1 MSKTTQPD
9 VSVIIPVYNGTKV
22 VQRAIESVQAQKHTS
37 WEIIAVDDGSTDGSW
52 DLLANLAAKE
62 PRLRIDRI
70 ENSGQPAKPRNHAIA
85 IAQGRYIAFLDQD
98 DAWRPDKLTKQ
109 LKSFEQ
115 AEVAVVYSDALV
127 HDGHSGGKDFNYSSH
142 MAATPSGDVA
152 DALINEN
159 FISMLTA
166 VVDRQWL
173 DRVGP
178 INEAIPGVDDYEL
191 WLRIAM
197 SGGRFSYVD
206 AVLADYY
213 LGESNLSNQQAMMT
227 GSLIGCYQTVAHKFP
242 DYAPA
247 LNTRIKTERQ
257 NLANFYTHVL
267 SQQKGS
273 WSGKISTA
281 KNAYRYGTTP
291 RSWLRTTRW
300 LIRALF

>member
-22 VQRAIESVQAQKHTS
+22 AQRAIESVLAQKHTN
-37 WEIIAVDDGSTDGSW
+37 WEVIAVDDGSTDASW
-52 DLLANLAAKE
+52 ELLTKLAAKE
-62 PRLRIDRI
+62 PRLRIDHI
-70 ENSGQPAKPRNHAIA
+70 ANSGQPARPRNHAIKM
-85 IAQGRYIAFLDQD
+85 AQGRYVAFLDQD

-109 LKSFEQ
+109 LKRFEQ

-127 HDGHSGGKDFNYSSH
+127 HDSRAGGKDFNYSSH
-142 MAATPSGDVA
+142 MAATPSGDIV
-152 DALINEN
+152 DALVNEN
-159 FISMLTA
+159 FVSMLTA
-166 VVDRQWL
+166 MVDRQWL
-173 DRVGP
+173 NQVGP
-178 INEAIPGVDDYEL
+178 INETIPGVDDYEL

-197 SGGRFSYVD
+197 SGGQFSYINE
-206 AVLADYY
+206 VLADYY
-213 LGESNLSNQQAMMT
+213 LSESNLSHQQAMMT
-227 GSLIGCYQTVAHKFP
+227 SSLIGCYQAAAKSFP
-242 DYAPA
+242 QYAPA
-247 LNTRIKTERQ
+247 LKARIKTERQ

-281 KNAYRYGTTP
+281 KKAYRNGTTP